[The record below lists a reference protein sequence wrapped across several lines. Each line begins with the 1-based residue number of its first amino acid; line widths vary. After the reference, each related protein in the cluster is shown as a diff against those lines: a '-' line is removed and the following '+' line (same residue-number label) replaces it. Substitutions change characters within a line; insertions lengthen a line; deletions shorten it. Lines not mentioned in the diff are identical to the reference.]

1 VTGQEYAE
9 YPARFQALGFLLGFK
24 SEEERQRD
32 PDPEILR
39 RKGEATGR
47 ARPRAGILPAFV
59 EPSGSKIGY
68 TLS

>member
-9 YPARFQALGFLLGFK
+9 YPARFQALDFLRGFMSG
-24 SEEERQRD
+24 EERQGDRD
-32 PDPEILR
+32 PESLR

-59 EPSGSKIGY
+59 ESRSKIGY